1 MHVLSHALYQN
12 ALVTLNDL
20 IDDLNDELKDV
31 QLAFRRKSKLFVMN
45 NFKNIFTVNVSEVWT
60 YC

>member
-1 MHVLSHALYQN
+1 MHVLSQALNQN

-31 QLAFRRKSKLFVMN
+31 QLAFRRQSKLFVMN
-45 NFKNIFTVNVSEVWT
+45 NFKNIFTVNLSEV
-60 YC
+60 

>member
-45 NFKNIFTVNVSEVWT
+45 NFKNIFTVNVSEV
-60 YC
+60 

>member
-1 MHVLSHALYQN
+1 MFWAQSSGAQALNQN

-45 NFKNIFTVNVSEVWT
+45 NFKNIFTVNVSEV
-60 YC
+60 

>member
-1 MHVLSHALYQN
+1 MHVLSQALNQN

-31 QLAFRRKSKLFVMN
+31 QLAFRRQSKLFVMN
-45 NFKNIFTVNVSEVWT
+45 NFKNIFTVNVSEV
-60 YC
+60 

>member
-45 NFKNIFTVNVSEVWT
+45 NFKNIFTVNLSEVWT

>member
-1 MHVLSHALYQN
+1 MHVLSQALYQN